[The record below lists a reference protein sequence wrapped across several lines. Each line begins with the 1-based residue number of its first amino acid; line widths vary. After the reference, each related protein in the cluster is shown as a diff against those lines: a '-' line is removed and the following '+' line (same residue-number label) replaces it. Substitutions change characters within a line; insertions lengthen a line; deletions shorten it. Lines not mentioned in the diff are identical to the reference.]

1 MYVSRHLP
9 SVLSFKFPA
18 SNSRHCSSTHVDAVA
33 TGVVLTKYDMAR
45 RVLAVYQSDSPNYSG
60 YQDYVK
66 SVAIVS
72 QISKYVKMI
81 RGAFRLIMEKKIL
94 HLFLHTQIHLGLV
107 VPQSLSPPILGHESG
122 SSLLR
127 GTR

>member
-1 MYVSRHLP
+1 MPRVCLP
-9 SVLSFKFPA
+9 AFTVCVELPA

-33 TGVVLTKYDMAR
+33 TGVVLTKYDMPR

-72 QISKYVKMI
+72 QISKYVKVI
-81 RGAFRLIMEKKIL
+81 RGHIQAHHGEENPSSVPTYTNTSRSSRTPIYITA
-94 HLFLHTQIHLGLV
+94 HTW
-107 VPQSLSPPILGHESG
+107 S
-122 SSLLR
+122 
-127 GTR
+127 